1 MQRTSVFKG
10 NMALVENNQENGGPE
25 SQQSVSEAQVG
36 NLRAAG
42 EQAEQK
48 SGSGV
53 AGQDTQE
60 CRKAWIEIK
69 LLGDDGEGVK
79 DEQYQIVTP
88 DGASHK
94 GKTDARGRAR
104 LEGIDPGTCTI
115 SFVNLDEEAWE

>member
-25 SQQSVSEAQVG
+25 SQQSVSEDQVG

-48 SGSGV
+48 NGSGV
-53 AGQDTQE
+53 DSQGIQQ
-60 CRKAWIEIK
+60 CQKAWIEIE

-79 DEQYQIVTP
+79 DEQYRIVTP
-88 DGASHK
+88 DGASHT

-104 LEGIDPGTCTI
+104 LEGIDSGTCTI
-115 SFVNLDEEAWE
+115 SLVNLDEEAWE